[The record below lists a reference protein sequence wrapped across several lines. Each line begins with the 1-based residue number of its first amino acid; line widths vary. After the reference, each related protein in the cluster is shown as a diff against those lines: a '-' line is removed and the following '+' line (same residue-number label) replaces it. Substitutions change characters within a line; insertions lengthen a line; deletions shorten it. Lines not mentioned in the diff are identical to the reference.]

1 MGYDRRRIF
10 GEDEYTPSDALHTK
24 LLMHFDESLVDETGN
39 HSPTGNSPVYSEGK
53 FGSGIRCGNQSF
65 TMPAN
70 EFNSVL
76 SGNFTVELW
85 AKLLTGAASFGA
97 FMINANASHHA
108 AVRFHLNAG
117 NIGALCNFSS
127 NSGWP
132 VSLTVDDGTLDSFSH
147 LALVRNGSSFMLFV
161 NGILRGTVSYS
172 PGTILDR
179 NFTGNYGVSENVID
193 ELRISDV
200 ARWTSDFEPP
210 KYPYKI
216 V

>member
-10 GEDEYTPSDALHTK
+10 GAVDYTPSDALHTK
-24 LLMHFDESLVDETGN
+24 LLMHFDGNLIDETGN
-39 HSPTGNSPVYSEGK
+39 HSSAGNPPVYTEGK
-53 FGSGIRCGNQSF
+53 FGSGIKCGDLSLF
-65 TMPAN
+65 MPAGG
-70 EFNSVL
+70 FNTVL

-85 AKLLTGAASFGA
+85 AKLLTGAGSFGA
-97 FMINANASHHA
+97 FMINANGNYWA
-108 AVRFHLNAG
+108 AVRIHLNA
-117 NIGALCNFSS
+117 NYIGALCNFSS

-132 VSLTVDDGTLDSFSH
+132 VSIHIDDGTLDAFNH
-147 LALVRNGSSFMLFV
+147 VAFVRSGNNFMLFV

-172 PGTILDR
+172 PGAILNRD
-179 NFTGNYGVSENVID
+179 FTGNYGASENVID